1 MIYSETSMKPAPL
14 KETRLLLNLYPVNS
28 VRLNRIE
35 HLLKMEGKTR
45 TWWINAAVREK
56 LDRDHPETNCPEED
70 YKPAPIPLDN
80 PAALEYHSQQSRF
93 VEHTLKLLQSFV
105 PAAPLAGLPEIPDTT
120 GMTAVEALNACKDR
134 LEALNEEEN
143 KALFDAA
150 YLLAELPS
158 GEPLRPCKGLA
169 PPAVVPVKQLESAP
183 AVASDADFWGDDE
196 ADKVRALVKRH
207 TR

>member
-1 MIYSETSMKPAPL
+1 MKPAPL

-56 LDRDHPETNCPEED
+56 LDRDHPETNCPESE

-80 PAALEYHSQQSRF
+80 PAALEFHSQQSRF

-105 PAAPLAGLPEIPDTT
+105 PAAPLEGLPPFPDTT
-120 GMTAVEALNACKDR
+120 GMTAIEALNACKDR

-143 KALFDAA
+143 KAILDAA
-150 YLLAELPS
+150 LMLAELPS
-158 GEPLRPCKGLA
+158 GEPVRHPKKRIEAPVQQLENA
-169 PPAVVPVKQLESAP
+169 PP
-183 AVASDADFWGDDE
+183 VASDSDFWGADE